1 MDNYETNNIG
11 YRNTM
16 ISSSNFYYEIIYDEL
31 FGGFSTKT

>member
-16 ISSSNFYYEIIYDEL
+16 IKDYTNTRNKEIRNVII
-31 FGGFSTKT
+31 TQMQ